1 MKATIWLETC
11 NNWHWGVPLMN

>member
-1 MKATIWLETC
+1 MKATIWLDTC